1 MGVTGLLPFLQKAS
15 RPAKMREFAG
25 TTIAV
30 DIYVWLHKGAFSCAE
45 ALAQGRPTDAY
56 VKYVMR
62 WCDMLLHH
70 KIKPILV
77 FDGRNL
83 PSKALTEKKRRAK
96 RKENREKAMHLL
108 REGRRDEAFKYFQTS
123 IDITPEMARNVIA
136 AARERNIDCI
146 VAPYE
151 ADAQLAYLNMCGL
164 IDYIITEDSDLCLFG
179 CQKVLFKLKETGDC
193 ILYDRS
199 ELGKVFG
206 NAAVTF
212 NFDKFRYMCIMSG
225 CDYLESLPGI
235 GLAKAMK
242 FWQKASNP
250 DLNTVLKKI
259 PTYLNMNNLIVSQE
273 YIKGFIQA
281 NRTLLHQIVYD
292 PVQRSETYLTPLTQD
307 LKDDLEHSTDIL
319 NYCGSFSHPDI
330 ALQLALGN
338 LDLHTLAPIT
348 HFNPDDTLKTVVE
361 KPKYGY
367 RTTHPSIWRP
377 EGQKTGMITTSST
390 EQIRISA
397 VKEQKPEPPP
407 FKADRKRLPEKKVLV
422 NEESITSLLEK
433 EEQTPPP
440 KRLKLSLPT
449 GAKLTKMVGQIGE
462 AGEEERVSSY
472 FAKSNSD
479 DSATKAKTSP
489 EVAPGRNSV
498 PKENGGSWFKD
509 LEKSSSAEGKFIYR
523 PELSDLTNHVE
534 SVKLES
540 RTETPRRNPFK
551 VVAKKQD
558 IKDAEVNADEVD
570 LIEEKKGE
578 ERVDSGIGSSQL
590 SIYSIDA
597 DSLHF
602 SQSSIQDS
610 QGNLKSSQISCN
622 REVICIS
629 SQDMEKEGQEMDT
642 VDSQGD
648 VISISSQESNALPS
662 TPTSGIRL
670 GLSKFTSSQK
680 KPVVTS
686 SLLNSSKPA
695 VKQAALGLGKAR
707 VSGLSRPPKKT
718 PSLHQPSLLSIFSRV
733 PKKANLG
740 PSQDAKTE

>member
-1 MGVTGLLPFLQKAS
+1 MLNCWFLHL
-15 RPAKMREFAG
+15 
-25 TTIAV
+25 I
-30 DIYVWLHKGAFSCAE
+30 I
-45 ALAQGRPTDAY
+45 
-56 VKYVMR
+56 
-62 WCDMLLHH
+62 
-70 KIKPILV
+70 
-77 FDGRNL
+77 
-83 PSKALTEKKRRAK
+83 

-319 NYCGSFSHPDI
+319 NYCGSFSPPGI

-348 HFNPDDTLKTVVE
+348 HFNPDDTLKTAVE

-377 EGQKTGMITTSST
+377 EGQKTGVSTHCPT

-397 VKEQKPEPPP
+397 VKERKPEPPP
-407 FKADRKRLPEKKVLV
+407 LKTDRKRLPEKKVLV

-449 GAKLTKMVGQIGE
+449 GAKLTKMVGLIGE
-462 AGEEERVSSY
+462 
-472 FAKSNSD
+472 
-479 DSATKAKTSP
+479 
-489 EVAPGRNSV
+489 
-498 PKENGGSWFKD
+498 
-509 LEKSSSAEGKFIYR
+509 GKR
-523 PELSDLTNHVE
+523 
-534 SVKLES
+534 
-540 RTETPRRNPFK
+540 
-551 VVAKKQD
+551 
-558 IKDAEVNADEVD
+558 
-570 LIEEKKGE
+570 
-578 ERVDSGIGSSQL
+578 
-590 SIYSIDA
+590 
-597 DSLHF
+597 
-602 SQSSIQDS
+602 
-610 QGNLKSSQISCN
+610 
-622 REVICIS
+622 
-629 SQDMEKEGQEMDT
+629 
-642 VDSQGD
+642 
-648 VISISSQESNALPS
+648 
-662 TPTSGIRL
+662 
-670 GLSKFTSSQK
+670 
-680 KPVVTS
+680 
-686 SLLNSSKPA
+686 
-695 VKQAALGLGKAR
+695 
-707 VSGLSRPPKKT
+707 
-718 PSLHQPSLLSIFSRV
+718 
-733 PKKANLG
+733 
-740 PSQDAKTE
+740 

>member
-1 MGVTGLLPFLQKAS
+1 MLNCWFLHL
-15 RPAKMREFAG
+15 
-25 TTIAV
+25 I
-30 DIYVWLHKGAFSCAE
+30 I
-45 ALAQGRPTDAY
+45 
-56 VKYVMR
+56 
-62 WCDMLLHH
+62 
-70 KIKPILV
+70 
-77 FDGRNL
+77 
-83 PSKALTEKKRRAK
+83 

-319 NYCGSFSHPDI
+319 NYCGSFSPPGI

-348 HFNPDDTLKTVVE
+348 HFNPDDTLKTAVE

-377 EGQKTGMITTSST
+377 EGQKTGVITHCPT

-397 VKEQKPEPPP
+397 VKERKPESPPL
-407 FKADRKRLPEKKVLV
+407 KTDRKRLPEKKVLV

-449 GAKLTKMVGQIGE
+449 GAKLTKMVGLIGE

-472 FAKSNSD
+472 FAKSHSD
-479 DSATKAKTSP
+479 DSATKSKTSP

-534 SVKLES
+534 SVKLEG

-551 VVAKKQD
+551 VVAKKQN
-558 IKDAEVNADEVD
+558 IKDAEVNADETEV
-570 LIEEKKGE
+570 IEEKEGE

-610 QGNLKSSQISCN
+610 QGDLNLKSSRISCN
-622 REVICIS
+622 GEAICIS
-629 SQDMEKEGQEMDT
+629 SQDMEKESQEMDT

-648 VISISSQESNALPS
+648 VISISSQESTALPS

-670 GLSKFTSSQK
+670 GLSKFTSNQK

-686 SLLNSSKPA
+686 SLLNSTKPA

>member
-367 RTTHPSIWRP
+367 RTTHSSIWRP
-377 EGQKTGMITTSST
+377 EGQKTCVITTSST
-390 EQIRISA
+390 EQPMKGLKMVDSEVRRTKRASPSSTSGSLA
-397 VKEQKPEPPP
+397 GKENKDPEDGSSPHN
-407 FKADRKRLPEKKVLV
+407 KKSRLSPE
-422 NEESITSLLEK
+422 EEVETRLSNLEK
-433 EEQTPPP
+433 DIRE
-440 KRLKLSLPT
+440 L
-449 GAKLTKMVGQIGE
+449 
-462 AGEEERVSSY
+462 
-472 FAKSNSD
+472 
-479 DSATKAKTSP
+479 
-489 EVAPGRNSV
+489 V
-498 PKENGGSWFKD
+498 PF
-509 LEKSSSAEGKFIYR
+509 LLQA
-523 PELSDLTNHVE
+523 
-534 SVKLES
+534 
-540 RTETPRRNPFK
+540 
-551 VVAKKQD
+551 
-558 IKDAEVNADEVD
+558 
-570 LIEEKKGE
+570 
-578 ERVDSGIGSSQL
+578 SGPGSSEIKQKATGRLTVQL
-590 SIYSIDA
+590 EEMKRR
-597 DSLHF
+597 LR
-602 SQSSIQDS
+602 QS
-610 QGNLKSSQISCN
+610 
-622 REVICIS
+622 
-629 SQDMEKEGQEMDT
+629 
-642 VDSQGD
+642 
-648 VISISSQESNALPS
+648 
-662 TPTSGIRL
+662 
-670 GLSKFTSSQK
+670 
-680 KPVVTS
+680 
-686 SLLNSSKPA
+686 
-695 VKQAALGLGKAR
+695 
-707 VSGLSRPPKKT
+707 
-718 PSLHQPSLLSIFSRV
+718 
-733 PKKANLG
+733 
-740 PSQDAKTE
+740 